1 LHSRQHFFTEHY
13 FVEHLVWVV
22 SLIALGPLIFVVLIE
37 AVKFADHFSGTNL
50 DDCLLSLLVLSLLS
64 SFFALIGVLFLSTAF
79 SLIFFLLRFFF
90 VFKALFLL
98 LFRRERLSK
107 IFAFMVLLYFF
118 RWLAGVLLFEL
129 LDPLLALAD
138 LLLYDIVF
146 FG

>member
-1 LHSRQHFFTEHY
+1 
-13 FVEHLVWVV
+13 LVWVV

-79 SLIFFLLRFFF
+79 SLIFFLLRFFL

-98 LFRRERLSK
+98 LFRRERLSQ

>member
-1 LHSRQHFFTEHY
+1 LHSRQHFFPEHDS
-13 FVEHLVWVV
+13 VEHLIWVV

-50 DDCLLSLLVLSLLS
+50 DDCLLSLLVLCLFST
-64 SFFALIGVLFLSTAF
+64 FFALILLFLSTAF
-79 SLIFFLLRFFF
+79 SLIFFLLRFFL
-90 VFKALFLL
+90 VFKALLLL
-98 LFRRERLSK
+98 LFRRERLSQ
-107 IFAFMVLLYFF
+107 IFAFVVLLYFI

>member
-1 LHSRQHFFTEHY
+1 LYSRQHFFTEHD

-22 SLIALGPLIFVVLIE
+22 SLITLGPLIFVVLIE

-50 DDCLLSLLVLSLLS
+50 DDRLLSLLVFSLLS
-64 SFFALIGVLFLSTAF
+64 SFLALGLLFLSTAF
-79 SLIFFLLRFFF
+79 SLIFFLFRFFL

-98 LFRRERLSK
+98 LFRREWLSQ
-107 IFAFMVLLYFF
+107 IFAFVVLLYFF
-118 RWLAGVLLFEL
+118 RWLASVLLFEL

-138 LLLYDIVF
+138 LLLHDIVF